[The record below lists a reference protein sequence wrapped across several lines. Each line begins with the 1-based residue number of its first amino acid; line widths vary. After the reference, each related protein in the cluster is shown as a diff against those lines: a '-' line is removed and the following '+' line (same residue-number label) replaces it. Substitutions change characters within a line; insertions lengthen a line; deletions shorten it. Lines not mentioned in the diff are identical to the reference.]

1 MLAAGVMMMMVH
13 VMMVLEEAEEEAEL
27 YSSIL
32 QELLMLLV
40 QLIPEVE
47 LEELLNQI
55 NLKLE
60 QEAVVLVGP
69 LYFKVE
75 M

>member
-1 MLAAGVMMMMVH
+1 VLAAGVMMIVVH

-32 QELLMLLV
+32 QELLMSQV
-40 QLIPEVE
+40 QLMQEGE
-47 LEELLNQI
+47 LEELLVQI